1 MVELTARAALEDK
14 TVGIEDIVTIA
25 PCEEEVKVE
34 VLPSKIVAETASV
47 QRLSATDDCAVVVG
61 DYAITIDIHILCVTR
76 FDLVTSVLLH
86 EGDAVAKLTC
96 LVEILILVGALFA
109 PFLTYPQYIIV
120 TDEGIGIHTLAR
132 TRLIPYSNIETIERL
147 DKSCIQG
154 GTIRLFGIGG
164 MLGNI
169 GWFRNSQ
176 LGTFRAY
183 ITDSNKVFLIRL
195 KQGKP
200 IAISVSEPD
209 DFMPFYLKG
218 GNHVYSSK

>member
-1 MVELTARAALEDK
+1 MK
-14 TVGIEDIVTIA
+14 TIYECSRSKAMNYLTIA
-25 PCEEEVKVE
+25 GFVIIIACIAYTLYMTINQHMPTWEG
-34 VLPSKIVAETASV
+34 VLVI
-47 QRLSATDDCAVVVG
+47 
-61 DYAITIDIHILCVTR
+61 I
-76 FDLVTSVLLH
+76 
-86 EGDAVAKLTC
+86 
-96 LVEILILVGALFA
+96 ILVGALFA

-132 TRLIPYSNIETIERL
+132 TRSIPYSNIETIERL
-147 DKSCIQG
+147 DKLCLPG
-154 GTIRLFGIGG
+154 GPIRLNFIRLFGISG
-164 MLGNI
+164 MLGYI

-183 ITDSNKVFLIRL
+183 ITDSDKVFLIRL

-209 DFMPFYLKG
+209 DFIPFYLKG

>member
-1 MVELTARAALEDK
+1 MK
-14 TVGIEDIVTIA
+14 TIYECSRSKAMNYLTIA
-25 PCEEEVKVE
+25 SFIIIIASIVY
-34 VLPSKIVAETASV
+34 VLFMMIYQHMPIWEGV
-47 QRLSATDDCAVVVG
+47 
-61 DYAITIDIHILCVTR
+61 
-76 FDLVTSVLLH
+76 LV
-86 EGDAVAKLTC
+86 
-96 LVEILILVGALFA
+96 ILILVGALFA

-195 KQGKP
+195 KEGKP

>member
-1 MVELTARAALEDK
+1 MK
-14 TVGIEDIVTIA
+14 TIYECSRSKAMNYLTIA
-25 PCEEEVKVE
+25 SFIIIIASIVY
-34 VLPSKIVAETASV
+34 VLFMMIYQHMPIWEGV
-47 QRLSATDDCAVVVG
+47 
-61 DYAITIDIHILCVTR
+61 
-76 FDLVTSVLLH
+76 LV
-86 EGDAVAKLTC
+86 
-96 LVEILILVGALFA
+96 ILILVGALFA

-169 GWFRNSQ
+169 GWFRNNQ

-183 ITDSNKVFLIRL
+183 ITDTEKAFLIRL
-195 KQGKP
+195 KEGKP

>member
-1 MVELTARAALEDK
+1 MK
-14 TVGIEDIVTIA
+14 TIYECSRSKAMNYLTIA
-25 PCEEEVKVE
+25 SFIIIIASIVY
-34 VLPSKIVAETASV
+34 VLFMMIYQHMPIWEGV
-47 QRLSATDDCAVVVG
+47 
-61 DYAITIDIHILCVTR
+61 
-76 FDLVTSVLLH
+76 LV
-86 EGDAVAKLTC
+86 
-96 LVEILILVGALFA
+96 ILILVGALFA

>member
-1 MVELTARAALEDK
+1 MK
-14 TVGIEDIVTIA
+14 TIYECSRSKAMNYLTIA
-25 PCEEEVKVE
+25 GFVIIIACIAYTLYMTINQYMPVWEG
-34 VLPSKIVAETASV
+34 VLV
-47 QRLSATDDCAVVVG
+47 
-61 DYAITIDIHILCVTR
+61 
-76 FDLVTSVLLH
+76 
-86 EGDAVAKLTC
+86 
-96 LVEILILVGALFA
+96 ILILVGALFA
-109 PFLTYPQYIIV
+109 PFLTYPQYIVV

-132 TRLIPYSNIETIERL
+132 TRFIPYSNIETIERL
-147 DKSCIQG
+147 DKTFMSMS
-154 GTIRLFGIGG
+154 TIRLFGISG

>member
-1 MVELTARAALEDK
+1 MK
-14 TVGIEDIVTIA
+14 TIYECSRSKAMNYLTIA
-25 PCEEEVKVE
+25 SFIIIIASIVYILFMMIYQHMPVWEG
-34 VLPSKIVAETASV
+34 VLVI
-47 QRLSATDDCAVVVG
+47 
-61 DYAITIDIHILCVTR
+61 I
-76 FDLVTSVLLH
+76 
-86 EGDAVAKLTC
+86 
-96 LVEILILVGALFA
+96 ILVGALFA

-132 TRLIPYSNIETIERL
+132 TRFIPYSNIETIERL
-147 DKSCIQG
+147 DKLCIQG
-154 GTIRLFGIGG
+154 GAIRLFGIGG

>member
-1 MVELTARAALEDK
+1 MKSRFFVPLSAKLIRGYLKKQYLCTVKQPK
-14 TVGIEDIVTIA
+14 TFKTMKTIYECSRSKAMNYLTIA
-25 PCEEEVKVE
+25 GFVIIITCIAYTLYLTINQYMPIWEG
-34 VLPSKIVAETASV
+34 VLV
-47 QRLSATDDCAVVVG
+47 
-61 DYAITIDIHILCVTR
+61 
-76 FDLVTSVLLH
+76 
-86 EGDAVAKLTC
+86 
-96 LVEILILVGALFA
+96 ILILVGGLFA

-183 ITDSNKVFLIRL
+183 ITDSDKVFLIRL

>member
-1 MVELTARAALEDK
+1 MK
-14 TVGIEDIVTIA
+14 TIYECSRSKAMNYLTIA
-25 PCEEEVKVE
+25 GFVIIIA
-34 VLPSKIVAETASV
+34 SIV
-47 QRLSATDDCAVVVG
+47 
-61 DYAITIDIHILCVTR
+61 Y
-76 FDLVTSVLLH
+76 VLLMIYLH
-86 EGDAVAKLTC
+86 MPIWEGV
-96 LVEILILVGALFA
+96 LVILILVGGLFA

-169 GWFRNSQ
+169 GWFRNNQ

>member
-1 MVELTARAALEDK
+1 MK
-14 TVGIEDIVTIA
+14 TIYECSRSKAMNYLTIA
-25 PCEEEVKVE
+25 GFVIIIACIVY
-34 VLPSKIVAETASV
+34 VLFMMIYQHMPIWEGV
-47 QRLSATDDCAVVVG
+47 
-61 DYAITIDIHILCVTR
+61 
-76 FDLVTSVLLH
+76 LV
-86 EGDAVAKLTC
+86 
-96 LVEILILVGALFA
+96 ILILVGALFA

-132 TRLIPYSNIETIERL
+132 TRFIPYFNIETIERL

-164 MLGNI
+164 ILGNI

-183 ITDSNKVFLIRL
+183 ITDSDKVFLIRL

>member
-1 MVELTARAALEDK
+1 MK
-14 TVGIEDIVTIA
+14 TIYECSRSKAMNYLTIA
-25 PCEEEVKVE
+25 GFVIIIACIAYT
-34 VLPSKIVAETASV
+34 L
-47 QRLSATDDCAVVVG
+47 
-61 DYAITIDIHILCVTR
+61 YMTINQYMPVWEGM
-76 FDLVTSVLLH
+76 LV
-86 EGDAVAKLTC
+86 
-96 LVEILILVGALFA
+96 ILILVGALFA
-109 PFLTYPQYIIV
+109 PFLTYPQYIVV

-147 DKSCIQG
+147 DKSFMHA
-154 GTIRLFGIGG
+154 GTIRLFGISG

>member
-1 MVELTARAALEDK
+1 MNYL
-14 TVGIEDIVTIA
+14 TIA
-25 PCEEEVKVE
+25 GFVIIIVSIVY
-34 VLPSKIVAETASV
+34 VLFMMIYQHMPVWEGV
-47 QRLSATDDCAVVVG
+47 
-61 DYAITIDIHILCVTR
+61 
-76 FDLVTSVLLH
+76 LV
-86 EGDAVAKLTC
+86 
-96 LVEILILVGALFA
+96 ILILVGGLFA

-147 DKSCIQG
+147 DKSFMSMS
-154 GTIRLFGIGG
+154 TIRLFGIGG

-183 ITDSNKVFLIRL
+183 ITDSSKVFLIRL

>member
-1 MVELTARAALEDK
+1 MK
-14 TVGIEDIVTIA
+14 TIYECSRSKAMNYLTIA
-25 PCEEEVKVE
+25 GFVIIIACIAYTLYMTINQYMPVWEG
-34 VLPSKIVAETASV
+34 VLV
-47 QRLSATDDCAVVVG
+47 
-61 DYAITIDIHILCVTR
+61 
-76 FDLVTSVLLH
+76 
-86 EGDAVAKLTC
+86 
-96 LVEILILVGALFA
+96 ILILVGALFA
-109 PFLTYPQYIIV
+109 PFLTYPQYIVV

-147 DKSCIQG
+147 DKTFMSMS
-154 GTIRLFGIGG
+154 TIRLFGISG

>member
-1 MVELTARAALEDK
+1 MK
-14 TVGIEDIVTIA
+14 TIYECSRSKAMNYLTIA
-25 PCEEEVKVE
+25 GFVIIIA
-34 VLPSKIVAETASV
+34 SIV
-47 QRLSATDDCAVVVG
+47 
-61 DYAITIDIHILCVTR
+61 Y
-76 FDLVTSVLLH
+76 VLLMMIYLH
-86 EGDAVAKLTC
+86 MPIWEGV
-96 LVEILILVGALFA
+96 LVIIILVGALFA

-183 ITDSNKVFLIRL
+183 ITDTEKAFLIRL

>member
-1 MVELTARAALEDK
+1 MKSRFFVQLSAKLIREYLKKQYLCTVKQPK
-14 TVGIEDIVTIA
+14 TFKTMKTIYECSRSKAMNYLTIA
-25 PCEEEVKVE
+25 
-34 VLPSKIVAETASV
+34 SFIIIIASIV
-47 QRLSATDDCAVVVG
+47 
-61 DYAITIDIHILCVTR
+61 Y
-76 FDLVTSVLLH
+76 VLLMMIYQH
-86 EGDAVAKLTC
+86 MPVWEGV
-96 LVEILILVGALFA
+96 LVILILVGALFS

-120 TDEGIGIHTLAR
+120 TDDGIGIHTLAR

-169 GWFRNSQ
+169 GWFRNNQ

-183 ITDSNKVFLIRL
+183 ITDSDKVFLIRL

>member
-1 MVELTARAALEDK
+1 MK
-14 TVGIEDIVTIA
+14 TIYECSRSKAMNYLTIA
-25 PCEEEVKVE
+25 
-34 VLPSKIVAETASV
+34 SFIIIIASIV
-47 QRLSATDDCAVVVG
+47 
-61 DYAITIDIHILCVTR
+61 Y
-76 FDLVTSVLLH
+76 VLLMMIYLH
-86 EGDAVAKLTC
+86 MPIWEGV
-96 LVEILILVGALFA
+96 LVIIILVGALFA

-132 TRLIPYSNIETIERL
+132 TRFIPYSNIETIERL

>member
-1 MVELTARAALEDK
+1 MK
-14 TVGIEDIVTIA
+14 TIYECSRSKAMNYLTIA
-25 PCEEEVKVE
+25 SFIIIIASIVY
-34 VLPSKIVAETASV
+34 VLFMMIYQHMPIWEGV
-47 QRLSATDDCAVVVG
+47 
-61 DYAITIDIHILCVTR
+61 
-76 FDLVTSVLLH
+76 LV
-86 EGDAVAKLTC
+86 
-96 LVEILILVGALFA
+96 ILILVGALFA

-132 TRLIPYSNIETIERL
+132 TRFIPYSNIETIERL

-183 ITDSNKVFLIRL
+183 ITDSDKVFLIRL

>member
-1 MVELTARAALEDK
+1 MK
-14 TVGIEDIVTIA
+14 TIYECSRSKAMNYITIA
-25 PCEEEVKVE
+25 GFVIIIA
-34 VLPSKIVAETASV
+34 SIV
-47 QRLSATDDCAVVVG
+47 
-61 DYAITIDIHILCVTR
+61 Y
-76 FDLVTSVLLH
+76 VLLMMIYLH
-86 EGDAVAKLTC
+86 MPIWEGV
-96 LVEILILVGALFA
+96 LVILILVGALFS

-147 DKSCIQG
+147 DKSFMSMS
-154 GTIRLFGIGG
+154 TIRLFGIGG

-183 ITDSNKVFLIRL
+183 ITDTEKAFLIRL
-195 KQGKP
+195 KEGKP

-218 GNHVYSSK
+218 GNNVYSSK

>member
-1 MVELTARAALEDK
+1 MK
-14 TVGIEDIVTIA
+14 TIYECSRSKAMNYLTIA
-25 PCEEEVKVE
+25 SFIIIIASIVY
-34 VLPSKIVAETASV
+34 VLFMMIYQHMPIWEGV
-47 QRLSATDDCAVVVG
+47 
-61 DYAITIDIHILCVTR
+61 
-76 FDLVTSVLLH
+76 LV
-86 EGDAVAKLTC
+86 
-96 LVEILILVGALFA
+96 ILILVGALFA

-120 TDEGIGIHTLAR
+120 TDDGIGIHTLAR

-147 DKSCIQG
+147 DKSFMSMS
-154 GTIRLFGIGG
+154 TIRLFGIGG

-183 ITDSNKVFLIRL
+183 ITDSDKVFLIRL

>member
-1 MVELTARAALEDK
+1 MK
-14 TVGIEDIVTIA
+14 TIYECSRSKAMNYLTIA
-25 PCEEEVKVE
+25 GFVIIIACIAYTLYMTINQYMPVWEG
-34 VLPSKIVAETASV
+34 VLV
-47 QRLSATDDCAVVVG
+47 
-61 DYAITIDIHILCVTR
+61 
-76 FDLVTSVLLH
+76 
-86 EGDAVAKLTC
+86 
-96 LVEILILVGALFA
+96 ILILVGALFA
-109 PFLTYPQYIIV
+109 PFLTYPQYIVV

-147 DKSCIQG
+147 DKTFMSMS
-154 GTIRLFGIGG
+154 TIRLFGISG

-209 DFMPFYLKG
+209 DFIPFYLKG

>member
-1 MVELTARAALEDK
+1 MK
-14 TVGIEDIVTIA
+14 TIYECSRSKAMNYLTIA
-25 PCEEEVKVE
+25 SFIIIIASIVY
-34 VLPSKIVAETASV
+34 VLFMMIYQHMPIWEGV
-47 QRLSATDDCAVVVG
+47 
-61 DYAITIDIHILCVTR
+61 
-76 FDLVTSVLLH
+76 LV
-86 EGDAVAKLTC
+86 
-96 LVEILILVGALFA
+96 ILILVGALFA

-183 ITDSNKVFLIRL
+183 ITDSDKVFLIRL
-195 KQGKP
+195 KEGKP

>member
-1 MVELTARAALEDK
+1 MKSRFFVQLSAKLIREYLKKQYLCTVKQPK
-14 TVGIEDIVTIA
+14 TFKTMKTIYECSRSKAMNYLTIA
-25 PCEEEVKVE
+25 SFIIIIASIVY
-34 VLPSKIVAETASV
+34 VLFMMIYQHMPIWEGV
-47 QRLSATDDCAVVVG
+47 
-61 DYAITIDIHILCVTR
+61 
-76 FDLVTSVLLH
+76 LV
-86 EGDAVAKLTC
+86 
-96 LVEILILVGALFA
+96 ILILVGALFA

-183 ITDSNKVFLIRL
+183 ITDSDKVFLIRL
-195 KQGKP
+195 KEGKP

>member
-1 MVELTARAALEDK
+1 MKSRFFVQLSAKLIREYLKKQYLCTRK
-14 TVGIEDIVTIA
+14 TTKTLKTMKTIYECSRSKAMNYLTIA
-25 PCEEEVKVE
+25 GFIIIIASIVYILFMMIYQHMPIWEG
-34 VLPSKIVAETASV
+34 VLVI
-47 QRLSATDDCAVVVG
+47 
-61 DYAITIDIHILCVTR
+61 I
-76 FDLVTSVLLH
+76 
-86 EGDAVAKLTC
+86 
-96 LVEILILVGALFA
+96 ILVGALFA

-132 TRLIPYSNIETIERL
+132 TRFIPYSNIETIERL

-183 ITDSNKVFLIRL
+183 ITDSDKVFLIRL

>member
-1 MVELTARAALEDK
+1 MK
-14 TVGIEDIVTIA
+14 TIYECSRSKAMNYLTIA
-25 PCEEEVKVE
+25 GFVIIIA
-34 VLPSKIVAETASV
+34 SIV
-47 QRLSATDDCAVVVG
+47 
-61 DYAITIDIHILCVTR
+61 Y
-76 FDLVTSVLLH
+76 VLLMMIYLH
-86 EGDAVAKLTC
+86 MPVWEGV
-96 LVEILILVGALFA
+96 LVILILVGGLFA

-147 DKSCIQG
+147 DKSFMSMS
-154 GTIRLFGIGG
+154 TIRLFGIGG

>member
-1 MVELTARAALEDK
+1 MK
-14 TVGIEDIVTIA
+14 TIYECSRSKAMNYLTIA
-25 PCEEEVKVE
+25 GFIIIIASIVY
-34 VLPSKIVAETASV
+34 VLFM
-47 QRLSATDDCAVVVG
+47 
-61 DYAITIDIHILCVTR
+61 TINQYMPVWEGV
-76 FDLVTSVLLH
+76 LV
-86 EGDAVAKLTC
+86 
-96 LVEILILVGALFA
+96 IIILVGALFT

-132 TRLIPYSNIETIERL
+132 TRFIPYSNIETIERL
-147 DKSCIQG
+147 DKSCTQG

>member
-1 MVELTARAALEDK
+1 MK
-14 TVGIEDIVTIA
+14 TIYECSRSKAMNYLTIA
-25 PCEEEVKVE
+25 SFIIIIASIVY
-34 VLPSKIVAETASV
+34 VLFMMIYQHMPIWEGV
-47 QRLSATDDCAVVVG
+47 
-61 DYAITIDIHILCVTR
+61 
-76 FDLVTSVLLH
+76 LV
-86 EGDAVAKLTC
+86 
-96 LVEILILVGALFA
+96 ILILVGALFA

-147 DKSCIQG
+147 DKSFMSMS
-154 GTIRLFGIGG
+154 TIRLFGIGG

-183 ITDSNKVFLIRL
+183 ITDSDKVFLIRL
-195 KQGKP
+195 KEGKP

>member
-1 MVELTARAALEDK
+1 MKSRFFVQLSAKLIREYLKKQYLCTRK
-14 TVGIEDIVTIA
+14 TTKTLKTMKTIYECSRSKAMNYLTIA
-25 PCEEEVKVE
+25 GFIIIIASIVYILFMMIYQHMPIWEG
-34 VLPSKIVAETASV
+34 VLVI
-47 QRLSATDDCAVVVG
+47 
-61 DYAITIDIHILCVTR
+61 I
-76 FDLVTSVLLH
+76 
-86 EGDAVAKLTC
+86 
-96 LVEILILVGALFA
+96 ILVGALFA

>member
-1 MVELTARAALEDK
+1 MK
-14 TVGIEDIVTIA
+14 TIYECSRSKAMNYLTIA
-25 PCEEEVKVE
+25 SFIIIIASIVYILFMMIYQHMPVWEG
-34 VLPSKIVAETASV
+34 VLVI
-47 QRLSATDDCAVVVG
+47 
-61 DYAITIDIHILCVTR
+61 I
-76 FDLVTSVLLH
+76 
-86 EGDAVAKLTC
+86 
-96 LVEILILVGALFA
+96 ILVGALFA

>member
-1 MVELTARAALEDK
+1 MK
-14 TVGIEDIVTIA
+14 TIYECSRSKAMNYLTIA
-25 PCEEEVKVE
+25 SFIIIIASIVY
-34 VLPSKIVAETASV
+34 VLFMMIYQHMPIWEGV
-47 QRLSATDDCAVVVG
+47 
-61 DYAITIDIHILCVTR
+61 
-76 FDLVTSVLLH
+76 LV
-86 EGDAVAKLTC
+86 
-96 LVEILILVGALFA
+96 ILILVGALFA

-120 TDEGIGIHTLAR
+120 TDDGIGIHTLAR

-147 DKSCIQG
+147 DKSFMSMS
-154 GTIRLFGIGG
+154 TIRLFGIGG

-183 ITDSNKVFLIRL
+183 ITDSDKVFLIRL
-195 KQGKP
+195 KEGKP

>member
-1 MVELTARAALEDK
+1 MK
-14 TVGIEDIVTIA
+14 TIYECSRSKAMNYLTIA
-25 PCEEEVKVE
+25 GFVIIIASIVY
-34 VLPSKIVAETASV
+34 VLFMMIYLHMPIWEGV
-47 QRLSATDDCAVVVG
+47 
-61 DYAITIDIHILCVTR
+61 
-76 FDLVTSVLLH
+76 LV
-86 EGDAVAKLTC
+86 
-96 LVEILILVGALFA
+96 ILILVGALFA

-169 GWFRNSQ
+169 GWFRNNQ

-218 GNHVYSSK
+218 GDHVYSSK